1 MEKTYRIMSTATK
14 DVMQT
19 GDKIRVE
26 IVLTNTT
33 SRIFRDAVY
42 LDSNVQKI
50 FQEDQEGIYTITT
63 NSGTE
68 QQLPLKYITEG
79 DFDYGFDFETMAPGA
94 VVKIRYLV
102 TAIPSAFG
110 QMNVGLLEKDEA

>member
-1 MEKTYRIMSTATK
+1 MSTSTK
-14 DVMQT
+14 DIIQT

-33 SRIFRDAVY
+33 STEFRDAVY

-50 FQEDQEGIYTITT
+50 FQEDQEGIYTIMT

-68 QQLPLKYITEG
+68 QQLPLKYLTE
-79 DFDYGFDFETMAPGA
+79 DVFDYGFDFGTMAP
-94 VVKIRYLV
+94 
-102 TAIPSAFG
+102 
-110 QMNVGLLEKDEA
+110 